1 MTSNTQ
7 ERNTRERLVVAAWEC
22 VRKHGTAGAT
32 SRAVTTAAGANLG
45 AITYYFGSK
54 DALVAEAV
62 GGAIEALLAP
72 ALHALQDEARD
83 PVGRLLG
90 AVTQLQLAY
99 EQSDEDAP
107 AYLEVLIQSRRH
119 PELQQRVSRIL
130 AEIRAVLSKQM
141 AELKTRGFLPD
152 WVQPEP
158 MAGLLLAVA
167 QGVVLQTAID
177 AGGPNPTSMADQFAQ
192 LLLAS
197 RADTH

>member
-1 MTSNTQ
+1 MPSD
-7 ERNTRERLVVAAWEC
+7 TRERLVAAAWEC
-22 VRKHGTAGAT
+22 VRKDGTAGAT
-32 SRAVTTAAGANLG
+32 SRAVTAAAEANLG

-72 ALHALQDEARD
+72 ALEALQDAALD
-83 PVGRLLG
+83 PVSRLLS
-90 AVTQLQLAY
+90 AVARLQEAY
-99 EQSDEDAP
+99 ERSIEDAP

-119 PELQQRVSRIL
+119 PELQERVSGVLAEVRSIL
-130 AEIRAVLSKQM
+130 AKEM
-141 AELKTRGFLPD
+141 AELQTRGFLPD

-177 AGGPNPTSMADQFAQ
+177 AGGPNHTSMAHQFAQ

-197 RADTH
+197 RAGAG

>member
-1 MTSNTQ
+1 MTTD
-7 ERNTRERLVVAAWEC
+7 TRERLVVAAWEC
-22 VRKHGTAGAT
+22 VRKRGTAGAT
-32 SRAVTTAAGANLG
+32 SRAVTAAADANLG

-72 ALHALQDEARD
+72 ALQALQDEARD

-90 AVTQLQLAY
+90 AVTQLQQAY
-99 EQSDEDAP
+99 EQSDEDAH
-107 AYLEVLIQSRRH
+107 ACLEVLIQSRRH
-119 PELQQRVSRIL
+119 PELQQRVGRIL
-130 AEIRAVLSKQM
+130 AEIRAILSKQM
-141 AELKTRGFLPD
+141 AELQTRGFLPD
-152 WVQPEP
+152 WVRPEP

-177 AGGPNPTSMADQFAQ
+177 ATGPSHTSMADQFAQ

-197 RADTH
+197 RADPH

>member
-1 MTSNTQ
+1 MTSNSR

-22 VRKHGTAGAT
+22 VRQHGTAGAT
-32 SRAVTTAAGANLG
+32 SRAVTAAADANLG

-72 ALHALQDEARD
+72 ALQALQDEARD

-90 AVTQLQLAY
+90 AVSQLQLAY

-119 PELQQRVSRIL
+119 PELRRRVSRIL
-130 AEIRAVLSKQM
+130 AEIRAILSKQM

-177 AGGPNPTSMADQFAQ
+177 ATGPSHTSMADQFAQ

-197 RADTH
+197 RADPH